1 MKKSLAWIAG
11 GLAVIIGLSLVF
23 PKAEDKNNSSVANSE
38 ISDMQNNDIIEYEA
52 NELAENIDNDAEFEK
67 SLKNKIIQV
76 TGTIKENE
84 LSNDEL
90 YIYADFNSGG
100 WIQCEMSDI
109 NDLSKVNPKDIV
121 TVKGTVKSTSGHL
134 VMEEC
139 TLLSVET
146 PTEPETETTE
156 LTTEALSEE
165 VQADEPTEP
174 ITRKYIINTESGKYH
189 YSDCHTIEDS
199 TSLTEYYGTIEE
211 LKEQG
216 YTQCGVCEPR

>member
-11 GLAVIIGLSLVF
+11 GLAVIIGLSLAF
-23 PKAEDKNNSSVANSE
+23 PKAEDKNDSYVANSE

-52 NELAENIDNDAEFEK
+52 DELAEIIDNDAEFEK

-109 NDLSKVNPKDIV
+109 NDLSKVNPKDII
-121 TVKGTVKSTSGHL
+121 TVEGTVKSTSGHL

-156 LTTEALSEE
+156 LTTEATSEE
-165 VQADEPTEP
+165 QEKVPTEP
-174 ITRKYIINTESGKYH
+174 ITHKYILNTASNKYH

-199 TSLTEYYGTIEE
+199 THLTEYYGTTEE